1 MQKVKQNI
9 KQYTNDFKEIYD
21 ISSILKYAIILNIA
35 LFVIERSK
43 LLQKVELEP
52 LNIAIGVLLIMLVL
66 VIIQQLHLIDSLKLK
81 IVNNV
86 DAVLLIIL
94 ISSFIYFLISWVVL
108 GFNLSRIFTCI
119 FILVIGIVVLT
130 CRIYLTCKQDK
141 EQNKHTNIYT
151 LKDLYDDNID
161 ESEELILIDEDSAD
175 YDLLHREIFINNLY
189 DIIVNCN
196 PDKKFV
202 IGLEG
207 PWGSGKTTILNIV
220 KKKIKDNNE
229 NIIIIDDFDPWS
241 YDNKESLF
249 IDMFD
254 TILRKTGFKYSMS
267 KSKNMI
273 NNLYSVLFSDE
284 KRAKIKA
291 LGLYNE
297 ENLIEVNKAKSMIN
311 NYIKKSNKRIVFI
324 IDNIDRAEKE
334 NVMLIF
340 KLVNNIFDF
349 KNITYILAFDDEQIK
364 RIMKE
369 DLNIDYNYLKKI
381 VQLEIKLPKIDKEVK
396 RNLIDQCIKNVI
408 KLNTSDINELD
419 EMIKHISYIVDD
431 IRDLKRFINSAIEF
445 TYRTNRFLN
454 IIDILG
460 IELIKIQNIKLY
472 ETIWKNKEYFISED
486 CYIYKKKGRL
496 YTSDK
501 DLEEFNNKGKELFDN
516 IFESSENSK
525 YINLLSDLFPNVERY
540 NSKGILK
547 DTKTINSLPKN
558 KYREV
563 NRRRS
568 VCSGKF
574 FEIYF
579 VYMSNIFF
587 EMSKI
592 SEKFINYI
600 NISQSIEEVSRY
612 LELEINSI
620 DVENKIIL
628 FQTMQFYINNL
639 EDDKVKDLLYFLY
652 NYITTNIFLD
662 FRIQN
667 VLNILIADI
676 LINISQNEFDLFMG
690 MVSKDYKNISILKD
704 INYWIINNTDIEQ
717 DKRRSR
723 SEILERTLGSIVNE
737 IYYKKINIYS
747 NNNYR
752 KNNLRDINELLQI
765 NKRDIK
771 VFIKNVLNSNNII
784 KFLYDFIYVNNDGDR
799 YSYSINK
806 DEIEIF
812 MSIEKVDE
820 LIQQREYNS
829 EDEKFILNI
838 YKNKKSTTM
847 ENEKYIYYYNHEIKL
862 E

>member
-1 MQKVKQNI
+1 
-9 KQYTNDFKEIYD
+9 
-21 ISSILKYAIILNIA
+21 
-35 LFVIERSK
+35 
-43 LLQKVELEP
+43 
-52 LNIAIGVLLIMLVL
+52 
-66 VIIQQLHLIDSLKLK
+66 
-81 IVNNV
+81 
-86 DAVLLIIL
+86 
-94 ISSFIYFLISWVVL
+94 
-108 GFNLSRIFTCI
+108 
-119 FILVIGIVVLT
+119 
-130 CRIYLTCKQDK
+130 
-141 EQNKHTNIYT
+141 
-151 LKDLYDDNID
+151 
-161 ESEELILIDEDSAD
+161 
-175 YDLLHREIFINNLY
+175 
-189 DIIVNCN
+189 
-196 PDKKFV
+196 
-202 IGLEG
+202 
-207 PWGSGKTTILNIV
+207 
-220 KKKIKDNNE
+220 
-229 NIIIIDDFDPWS
+229 
-241 YDNKESLF
+241 
-249 IDMFD
+249 
-254 TILRKTGFKYSMS
+254 
-267 KSKNMI
+267 
-273 NNLYSVLFSDE
+273 
-284 KRAKIKA
+284 
-291 LGLYNE
+291 
-297 ENLIEVNKAKSMIN
+297 MIN

-408 KLNTSDINELD
+408 KLNTSGINELD

-620 DVENKIIL
+620 DVEIK
-628 FQTMQFYINNL
+628 
-639 EDDKVKDLLYFLY
+639 LYY
-652 NYITTNIFLD
+652 
-662 FRIQN
+662 FRLCN
-667 VLNILIADI
+667 FILII
-676 LINISQNEFDLFMG
+676 WRM
-690 MVSKDYKNISILKD
+690 
-704 INYWIINNTDIEQ
+704 
-717 DKRRSR
+717 
-723 SEILERTLGSIVNE
+723 
-737 IYYKKINIYS
+737 
-747 NNNYR
+747 
-752 KNNLRDINELLQI
+752 
-765 NKRDIK
+765 IK
-771 VFIKNVLNSNNII
+771 
-784 KFLYDFIYVNNDGDR
+784 
-799 YSYSINK
+799 
-806 DEIEIF
+806 
-812 MSIEKVDE
+812 
-820 LIQQREYNS
+820 
-829 EDEKFILNI
+829 
-838 YKNKKSTTM
+838 
-847 ENEKYIYYYNHEIKL
+847 
-862 E
+862 